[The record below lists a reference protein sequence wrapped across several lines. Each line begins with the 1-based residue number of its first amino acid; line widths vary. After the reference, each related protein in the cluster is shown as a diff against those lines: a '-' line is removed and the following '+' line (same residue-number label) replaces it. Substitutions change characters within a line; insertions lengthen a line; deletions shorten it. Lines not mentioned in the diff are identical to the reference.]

1 MARTILILPGLH
13 DSGDGHWQTHWEAML
28 PNARRVQQRDWI
40 APVRQ
45 EWVDRLD
52 VAIQVAQGELVLVA
66 HSLGCALAVWWAA
79 QHGAAP
85 HAAKVTGALL
95 VAPPDVERTDF
106 PEFVRGFA
114 PLPRDVLP
122 FHSIVVAS
130 S

>member
-1 MARTILILPGLH
+1 
-13 DSGDGHWQTHWEAML
+13 
-28 PNARRVQQRDWI
+28 
-40 APVRQ
+40 
-45 EWVDRLD
+45 
-52 VAIQVAQGELVLVA
+52 
-66 HSLGCALAVWWAA
+66 
-79 QHGAAP
+79 P

-130 S
+130 SDDPWCALSKAQSWACAWGAAFHALGPCGHLNAESGLGDWPRGRAWLAQLTA